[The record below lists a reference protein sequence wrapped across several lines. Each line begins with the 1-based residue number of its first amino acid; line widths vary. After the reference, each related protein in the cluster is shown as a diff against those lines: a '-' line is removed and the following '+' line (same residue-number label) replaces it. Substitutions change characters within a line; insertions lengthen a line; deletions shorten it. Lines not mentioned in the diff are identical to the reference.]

1 MTLIYITS
9 TAGELIGPVV
19 LPAVP
24 GLGVQLPAGAV
35 QFDQALPAHAQGKA
49 WVMGQSGPVQVE
61 DHRGTVYNTETGAA
75 QQHTALGSLPAG
87 LTHVARP
94 STDHSWQSNKW
105 QLDPTLQ
112 AANANALRREL
123 CAQIDTAADAVRL
136 AVAGDPLRALEYD
149 RAASEAQAFAAAN
162 YQGDVPPMVAAWAI
176 NGRTAQQAT
185 DSILAEAAQY
195 NAALVQLRT
204 VRLAAKEQVRAAMD
218 AGNTEQAQTIAEQ
231 TIAAIQAAVAG
242 IGNNSEA

>member
-1 MTLIYITS
+1 MSFVYLITS
-9 TAGELIGPVV
+9 AGELTGPVDF
-19 LPAVP
+19 PAVP

-35 QFDQALPAHAQGKA
+35 QLEQALPPAAQGKA
-49 WVMGQSGPVQVE
+49 WAMGQKGPAQVE
-61 DHRGTVYNTETGAA
+61 DHRGTVYSTETGAA
-75 QQHTALGSLPAG
+75 VEHTALDALPEG
-87 LTHVARP
+87 LTSTPRP
-94 STDHSWQSNKW
+94 SADHSWKASQW
-105 QLDPTLQ
+105 QLDPVLQ
-112 AANANALRREL
+112 TANAAKRLSAL
-123 CAQIDTAADAVRL
+123 CGDIDTAADAARL

-176 NGRTAQQAT
+176 NGRTAQQAA

-242 IGNNSEA
+242 IGNNG